1 MSATPSVEIVIES
14 PLWDAEPRSEEIAQ
28 RAVSAAFAAAE
39 LSCLPGA
46 ELTVVLADDARLKLL
61 NADWRGKDQPT
72 NVLSFPA
79 AEPGEIAQS
88 PLLGDLVIAFETLAR
103 EAEGDGKTV
112 PDHLAHLV
120 VHGTLHLFGYDHMSD
135 EEAEEMEETER
146 AALTTLGIADPYR
159 ETMPV

>member
-1 MSATPSVEIVIES
+1 MSATPSVEIVVES
-14 PLWDAEPRSEEIAQ
+14 PLWEAEPRSEEIAQ
-28 RAVSAAFAAAE
+28 RAVSAAFAAAD

-46 ELTVVLADDARLKLL
+46 ELSVVLADDARLKEL

-79 AEPGEIAQS
+79 AEPDEVAQS

-103 EAEGDGKTV
+103 EAEGDGKTL
-112 PDHLAHLV
+112 PDHLSHLI
-120 VHGTLHLFGYDHMSD
+120 VHGTLHLFGYDHLSD

-146 AALTTLGIADPYR
+146 AALATLGIADPYR
-159 ETMPV
+159 ETTPA